1 MIRKI
6 YKELFIILGIFLLGW
21 IGFTLLK
28 PIPEPPEF
36 AISVDKEAELGD
48 MLAMEIL
55 EKNEEL
61 KSDTVLEA
69 ISQIKKQLISSLE
82 ATNYDYQF
90 YVVKN
95 ESVNAFATLGGHIF
109 IFSGLIDMTDEP
121 EELAA
126 VLAHEIGHVEKRH
139 VVNKLVKEIGVTV
152 LFSILT
158 GSDPVLVGEVAKAAV
173 SSAFDRSQESEADQ
187 FALKTMVET
196 NISPRYM
203 ARIFR
208 KIKEKYGG
216 YDEHLEFLMS
226 HPNLNKRIK
235 ESLEYPLSE
244 DFEEKKI
251 ETNWEAVKR
260 NLD

>member
-1 MIRKI
+1 M
-6 YKELFIILGIFLLGW
+6 
-21 IGFTLLK
+21 
-28 PIPEPPEF
+28 
-36 AISVDKEAELGD
+36 
-48 MLAMEIL
+48 
-55 EKNEEL
+55 
-61 KSDTVLEA
+61 
-69 ISQIKKQLISSLE
+69 
-82 ATNYDYQF
+82 
-90 YVVKN
+90 
-95 ESVNAFATLGGHIF
+95 
-109 IFSGLIDMTDEP
+109 
-121 EELAA
+121 
-126 VLAHEIGHVEKRH
+126 
-139 VVNKLVKEIGVTV
+139 
-152 LFSILT
+152 
-158 GSDPVLVGEVAKAAV
+158 VGEVAKAAV

-235 ESLEYPLSE
+235 ESLEYQLSE